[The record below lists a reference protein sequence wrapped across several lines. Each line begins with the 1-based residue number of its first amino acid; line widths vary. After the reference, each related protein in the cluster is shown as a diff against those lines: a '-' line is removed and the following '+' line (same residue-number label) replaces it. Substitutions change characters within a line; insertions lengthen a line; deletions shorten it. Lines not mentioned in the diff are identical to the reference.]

1 MEKRR
6 KAVRNKKYTDSLE
19 SVYAI
24 KGDGVAVLQ
33 PGRLREDREFV
44 EKIRKMR
51 GYDILEKAAIEKN

>member
-6 KAVRNKKYTDSLE
+6 KAVRNKKHTDSLE
-19 SVYAI
+19 SAYAI
-24 KGDGVAVLQ
+24 QGDGVAVLQ

-51 GYDILEKAAIEKN
+51 GYDILEKVATGNN